1 MILLISVLQ
10 GRREAFE
17 LAIGWGSSGSRRR
30 MRERDEH
37 EMNLSSFVT
46 ILMSKYLSFTCGNER
61 VLADIRTL
69 LTDLNRPVIQ
79 TLLLLRKKI
88 RH

>member
-17 LAIGWGSSGSRRR
+17 LAMGWGSSGSRRR

-61 VLADIRTL
+61 VFSASNVIEGFSCVTE
-69 LTDLNRPVIQ
+69 DLDRQ
-79 TLLLLRKKI
+79 
-88 RH
+88 